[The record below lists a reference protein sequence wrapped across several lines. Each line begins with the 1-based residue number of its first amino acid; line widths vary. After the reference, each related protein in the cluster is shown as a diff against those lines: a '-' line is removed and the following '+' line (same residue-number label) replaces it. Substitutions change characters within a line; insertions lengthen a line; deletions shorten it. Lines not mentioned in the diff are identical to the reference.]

1 MRSRS
6 EGDGVVVVWIGM
18 PDHSIRVPDHDS
30 PFIAASITAICP
42 DGRMGCSISSMLRR
56 LLRGQMS
63 AAWHRTS
70 PSQGGEV
77 GSGSHFTAHLDVGAL
92 LPLLSGYEAEDL
104 PYVPSIKR
112 AAWQRPRPAQ
122 HPCLARQADRCMTAC
137 ANVSSTPNLGVHG
150 DSWDQSTGW
159 RYKTCTS
166 APAAPSS
173 ALVIFATFTQY
184 HPGTPPWPGYLVRS
198 GCCPRYSPPIDG
210 AQPNAEQ
217 CRAMRRLRRR
227 QSKHAR
233 SLNAECQAPAT
244 PPSGPFSP

>member
-1 MRSRS
+1 
-6 EGDGVVVVWIGM
+6 
-18 PDHSIRVPDHDS
+18 
-30 PFIAASITAICP
+30 
-42 DGRMGCSISSMLRR
+42 MGCSISSMLRR

-63 AAWHRTS
+63 AAWHRMS
-70 PSQGGEV
+70 PSQGEEV
-77 GSGSHFTAHLDVGAL
+77 GFGSHITARPDVGAL
-92 LPLLSGYEAEDL
+92 LALLSGYEAEDL

-166 APAAPSS
+166 VPAAPAS
-173 ALVIFATFTQY
+173 ALVRFATLPSTTRVPR
-184 HPGTPPWPGYLVRS
+184 PGPDTLFDQGAVLGIPRRS
-198 GCCPRYSPPIDG
+198 MGLSPMPN
-210 AQPNAEQ
+210 NAEQ
-217 CRAMRRLRRR
+217 CDDLRRR

>member
-1 MRSRS
+1 
-6 EGDGVVVVWIGM
+6 M
-18 PDHSIRVPDHDS
+18 PDHSTRVPDHDS

-77 GSGSHFTAHLDVGAL
+77 GSGSHITAHLDVGAL
-92 LPLLSGYEAEDL
+92 LPLLFGYQAEDL

-159 RYKTCTS
+159 RYKSCTS
-166 APAAPSS
+166 VPAAPSS
-173 ALVIFATFTQY
+173 ALVIFATLPSTTRVPR
-184 HPGTPPWPGYLVRS
+184 PGPDTLFDQVLSSVFPA
-198 GCCPRYSPPIDG
+198 DG
-210 AQPNAEQ
+210 WGSAQ
-217 CRAMRRLRRR
+217 CRTMQSNAMTCADVRANT
-227 QSKHAR
+227 QD
-233 SLNAECQAPAT
+233 P
-244 PPSGPFSP
+244 